1 MVTAKSFGLSLI
13 SLSIYSDK
21 MSYKRGFAE
30 CFLSIL
36 LACQG
41 IKPSPFSVHFQKT
54 DCKTTLPFVNSS
66 LRTWQ
71 GSVILYSGAP
81 SQGIP
86 PSTSLLP
93 VSRDSLCCNSRC
105 EQQSLSGD
113 VCPTMIRRNFDHA
126 WRTALDL
133 GPGIKRRP
141 ERHIPISS
149 RAKLQRSST
158 PHFTPHTSHQDAGQL

>member
-105 EQQSLSGD
+105 EQQSLS
-113 VCPTMIRRNFDHA
+113 V
-126 WRTALDL
+126 WRCLPHNDTTQFRPRLADRLGF
-133 GPGIKRRP
+133 GPGYK
-141 ERHIPISS
+141 
-149 RAKLQRSST
+149 KT
-158 PHFTPHTSHQDAGQL
+158 P